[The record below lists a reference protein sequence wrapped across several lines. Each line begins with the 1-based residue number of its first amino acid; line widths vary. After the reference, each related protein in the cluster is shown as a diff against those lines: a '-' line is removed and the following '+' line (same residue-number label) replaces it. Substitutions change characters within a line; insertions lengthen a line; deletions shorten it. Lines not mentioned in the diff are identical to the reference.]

1 MYFSTLLYYKIPTSH
16 WDRTLEIIHIFV
28 TLIKFEWKMCIFLG
42 KIDWMTDFWGSI
54 PVWIFVFLL
63 LLQCAFPLKIFY
75 WISKVKAIFPF
86 YFQLFW
92 NVWPLTRCPTQHRAM
107 SHNVPEEIWPP
118 TSYTY
123 ILTFWTLAK
132 KKRKNTE

>member
-1 MYFSTLLYYKIPTSH
+1 MENVQWHYYSGK
-16 WDRTLEIIHIFV
+16 
-28 TLIKFEWKMCIFLG
+28 KF
-42 KIDWMTDFWGSI
+42 DWMTDFWGSI

-118 TSYTY
+118 PPLNIS
-123 ILTFWTLAK
+123 K
-132 KKRKNTE
+132 KNEEKWKNIEKISSAEKKFTHIPFVKEKEKFLLLLFPPIFLSF